1 MGADRASQSSPGRT
15 PRATPIPKAVPHPA
29 GEHRPHPRLELLRRR
44 HRQRFFVVELR
55 EYHIPDFS
63 NWKNHAP
70 FESAFAGLFRDLQAQ
85 KYIERAGGK
94 SSCTIPAMHS
104 SWPIC
109 EFGWHV
115 LIIGM
120 GVEIAITFELHAL
133 SDGQGR
139 ATHAYK
145 FNSNRTSSQP

>member
-1 MGADRASQSSPGRT
+1 AIT
-15 PRATPIPKAVPHPA
+15 PTQQFSANC
-29 GEHRPHPRLELLRRR
+29 
-44 HRQRFFVVELR
+44 QRIVEIGFRGQCDYFV
-55 EYHIPDFS
+55 
-63 NWKNHAP
+63 WKNHDP
-70 FESAFAGLFRDLQAQ
+70 FESACADLLRDLQAQ